1 MIILNATSIPD
12 GGGLRSI
19 SAAPP
24 RRMFVAYLL
33 KGVLIAIYVAYW
45 SVQMGPANEGVA
57 GGSAMELLF
66 FGMHVRNGLFNIN
79 VHHRLHPFYDD
90 AAAPRVKTCLSRRLR
105 KQVDPKT
112 DWGGSAAY
120 VFLGNPPSS
129 SSLGGYFS
137 PLLDLEEPHGSFATD
152 VVAINEHVGH
162 HVSVAPPLRVL
173 APQWR
178 TDGAALEESSAS
190 RAFSKDYW
198 EGINVRRVRRWGLF
212 QGVLLSIMGS
222 WATYATARYFIAYRV
237 FPDRRSAALPLGIF
251 SVLSV
256 LLVIA
261 LALSFILPYHIIER
275 RPQLRFQS
283 ISPHH
288 ILQILLSFFLFAPTI
303 VNLVLVCVWRNVGS
317 GLSLRGR
324 CHWSPDA
331 IWVGVGGQC
340 APHAPAWGVWL
351 TAPSCVSYRPEDVR
365 RMDPVEISHVAQV
378 GAPSRPSLVVPP
390 FAHKSGGFPQ
400 RSLSSSRMEAIPE
413 RSDTPN
419 REHVEQENTGPDSA
433 ESSTLSDE
441 GESKERSA
449 ESGATATTN
458 SRDMQMASSSS
469 RLATLVANV
478 PEEELQGFAHQFR
491 ALVDR
496 VSRELEESRI
506 SEEQDRASRTPPL
519 HHVLDTHTPYMT
531 IDEFGRE
538 VTTEEPIA
546 ILGGVIKRMP
556 TIESVGSREL
566 ASLRSATLVSGG
578 GGGAVLAPRATI
590 ASFNDAASASLASA
604 SQPSSRSNSIHRL
617 RTPSELGELVR
628 DALRARAQARPFHH
642 HHRRVLEAEEVIW
655 VFHFDVLRV
664 GWAAMCP
671 ASREEGCRRERD
683 GRNLR
688 TEWSRSWASSSP
700 SATSTGYFTAGTS
713 GSLVVSGSGGGGD
726 PGTGSS
732 DGGPQMKT

>member
-1 MIILNATSIPD
+1 
-12 GGGLRSI
+12 
-19 SAAPP
+19 
-24 RRMFVAYLL
+24 
-33 KGVLIAIYVAYW
+33 
-45 SVQMGPANEGVA
+45 
-57 GGSAMELLF
+57 
-66 FGMHVRNGLFNIN
+66 
-79 VHHRLHPFYDD
+79 
-90 AAAPRVKTCLSRRLR
+90 
-105 KQVDPKT
+105 
-112 DWGGSAAY
+112 
-120 VFLGNPPSS
+120 
-129 SSLGGYFS
+129 
-137 PLLDLEEPHGSFATD
+137 
-152 VVAINEHVGH
+152 
-162 HVSVAPPLRVL
+162 
-173 APQWR
+173 
-178 TDGAALEESSAS
+178 
-190 RAFSKDYW
+190 
-198 EGINVRRVRRWGLF
+198 
-212 QGVLLSIMGS
+212 
-222 WATYATARYFIAYRV
+222 
-237 FPDRRSAALPLGIF
+237 
-251 SVLSV
+251 
-256 LLVIA
+256 
-261 LALSFILPYHIIER
+261 
-275 RPQLRFQS
+275 
-283 ISPHH
+283 
-288 ILQILLSFFLFAPTI
+288 
-303 VNLVLVCVWRNVGS
+303 
-317 GLSLRGR
+317 
-324 CHWSPDA
+324 
-331 IWVGVGGQC
+331 
-340 APHAPAWGVWL
+340 
-351 TAPSCVSYRPEDVR
+351 
-365 RMDPVEISHVAQV
+365 MDPVEISHVAQV

-419 REHVEQENTGPDSA
+419 REHVEQENAGPDSA

-449 ESGATATTN
+449 ESGATATTKSLRRTSS

-578 GGGAVLAPRATI
+578 GGGAGAASVVTSSTASSRPPTGATI

-628 DALRARAQARPFHH
+628 DALRARAQARPLPPSSSTRPGSGGSVSGSGSGCTGAGSGSGSGSGSGESAVGLGPSASSRSRSNSLGPNEVLPPVTEHGELGREDLDLPL
-642 HHRRVLEAEEVIW
+642 RRPPRRLGG
-655 VFHFDVLRV
+655 DVPSVAGGGMV
-664 GWAAMCP
+664 G
-671 ASREEGCRRERD
+671 ASEMGEI
-683 GRNLR
+683 LR

-713 GSLVVSGSGGGGD
+713 GSLVVSGSGGGGGGGD